1 MEILEHDLNQTRI
14 IIKYTRTP
22 RIGDSFKYQS
32 VILGIVHTQD
42 GNSTLLELWDLSMT
56 QLEFQKLGYMHENLD
71 PNFSSITS

>member
-42 GNSTLLELWDLSMT
+42 GNSTLLEL
-56 QLEFQKLGYMHENLD
+56 
-71 PNFSSITS
+71 